1 MANSTPSPR
10 ESRAGNGFRISAGP
24 IIRLA
29 DDEELHDFGDVVEL
43 PRISAMPVLFAIARD
58 PRTIF
63 AYWDIEWRSIFGQA
77 PPLDRQVHLR
87 VYGSD
92 GGQESSSAVE
102 PMAGNCYLKV
112 AQPHGAYRVEIGYYQ
127 PEEVWNCVA
136 TSEQVT
142 MPPDRVSDKLDVDLA
157 TLPFHLSFQR
167 LIDLFRASSASNKD
181 ALTEII
187 SRLQGRALTEE
198 DRALLTPEEWEILRA
213 VNLSLDEIGSARR
226 AFLARVDEAAL
237 RRRAEAV
244 LGLGSTSPGHGFGG
258 SSWA

>member
-1 MANSTPSPR
+1 
-10 ESRAGNGFRISAGP
+10 
-24 IIRLA
+24 
-29 DDEELHDFGDVVEL
+29 
-43 PRISAMPVLFAIARD
+43 
-58 PRTIF
+58 
-63 AYWDIEWRSIFGQA
+63 
-77 PPLDRQVHLR
+77 
-87 VYGSD
+87 
-92 GGQESSSAVE
+92 
-102 PMAGNCYLKV
+102 MAGNCYLKV

-181 ALTEII
+181 ALAEII

-244 LGLGSTSPGHGFGG
+244 LGLGSTSPAHGFGG